1 MSRKKQTRQSRA
13 KRRAAEEGLG
23 QGIETMYHRSK
34 GHLLKLAKA
43 DTSRA
48 EFERRQ
54 AQVGLASNVLG
65 ITAGGAAL
73 AAAAKNPA
81 LRPSKANA
89 RTAGPV
95 SRRVMGKIKSAKG
108 KKALIVG
115 GAAGALGLQA
125 ANLGGDL
132 VANRVLSRES
142 GVGKSIEQS
151 VISKSA
157 EVRVT
162 GHGVNIA
169 KRNFDAEADRQRR
182 LGLYAGA
189 GLGTGVALGTQ
200 AVRGIKP
207 VKGVGSK
214 GEMVRGLVVEGG
226 KKAAGR
232 KAALA
237 ALAALSA
244 GGGIA
249 AYKRGISERN
259 KPW

>member
-1 MSRKKQTRQSRA
+1 MSKKKDRQGQA
-13 KRRAAEEGLG
+13 KRRAAEEAAG
-23 QGIETMYHRSK
+23 QGIETLHSRTK
-34 GHLLKLAKA
+34 GTLLRLAKA
-43 DTSRA
+43 DTKQEKR
-48 EFERRQ
+48 ERRQ
-54 AQVGLASNVLG
+54 AQVGLASNILG

-73 AAAAKNPA
+73 AAAARNPA
-81 LRPSKANA
+81 LRKPSAAN
-89 RTAGPV
+89 AGPV
-95 SRRVMGKIKSAKG
+95 SRRVMGKIKSPKG
-108 KKALIVG
+108 QAALIAG

-132 VANRVLSRES
+132 VANRVLARES
-142 GVGKSIEQS
+142 GVGKSEQS
-151 VISKSA
+151 IISKSA

-169 KRNFDAEADRQRR
+169 KRNFNAEADRQRR

-189 GLGTGVALGTQ
+189 GVGTGVALGAQ
-200 AVRGIKP
+200 AMRGIKP
-207 VKGVGSK
+207 IKGAGDK
-214 GEMVRGLVVEGG
+214 GELVRGLMVEGG
-226 KKAAGR
+226 KKAARR

-259 KPW
+259 QPW